1 MSGSNSTT
9 DFGEHSARIE
19 LARCLDVCL
28 DCRQCVEMCGV
39 FPATIE
45 LVEERPGSDAGLLTP
60 LDQDQIISLCSHC
73 DLCRDGCPHRPGI
86 GTAAVDLPA
95 AVEALRFS
103 LQRSGRVGWRAG
115 FVARALA
122 SDRTL
127 RSARWLR
134 RPVNWL
140 LRGRDGGVGRRALS
154 LIFGLTRARPLPV
167 LADESFA
174 HWFSRR
180 RASADATQH
189 SGVIVPTCLVDQF
202 APKVGRESVRA
213 LEGGG
218 AACALAG
225 VTCCGGGLLESGQ
238 IDRFL
243 RLAERNSQVLSESN
257 GPIVVL
263 QPSCLEVL
271 RSDYPRL
278 LGSSAD
284 GLAARVRG
292 VVEHLDVTVPDAGA
306 RASSSLPVAIG
317 LIGSPR
323 GRATGEDERLVARL
337 ERRGVRVVHI
347 ETGSLG
353 EGPGALTEARDAA
366 ESFVAPSDVPDDLP
380 LFGSSVIINRMFQER
395 LGRLVEP
402 AQALL
407 AVLATD
413 EANG

>member
-1 MSGSNSTT
+1 MSVSDSTT
-9 DFGEHSARIE
+9 DFGEHAARIE

-28 DCRQCVEMCGV
+28 DCRQCVDLCGV
-39 FPATIE
+39 FPSTIE
-45 LVEERPGSDAGLLTP
+45 LVAERPGRDAGLLTP
-60 LDQDQIISLCSHC
+60 IDQDQIISLCSQC

-86 GTAAVDLPA
+86 GAAAVDLPA
-95 AVEALRFS
+95 AVEALQFS
-103 LQRSGRVGWRAG
+103 LQRSGRIGWRAR
-115 FVARALA
+115 FVGRALA

-127 RSARWLR
+127 RLARWLR

-140 LRGRDGGVGRRALS
+140 LCGRTGGVGRRALS

-174 HWFSRR
+174 HWFTRR
-180 RASADATQH
+180 RLSADATQH
-189 SGVIVPTCLVDQF
+189 SVAIVPTCLVDQF
-202 APKVGRESVRA
+202 APEIGRESLRA
-213 LEGGG
+213 LEGSG

-243 RLAERNSQVLSESN
+243 RLAERNSQVLSEADD
-257 GPIVVL
+257 PIVVL

-278 LGSSAD
+278 LGSSVD

-292 VVEHLDVTVPDAGA
+292 VAEHLDATVPETGA
-306 RASSSLPVAIG
+306 RASSLLPVAIG

-347 ETGSLG
+347 ESGSIG

-366 ESFVAPSDVPDDLP
+366 ESFVTPSDVPDDLP

-395 LGRLVEP
+395 LGRPVEP
-402 AQALL
+402 AHTIL
-407 AVLATD
+407 AVLAGD
-413 EANG
+413 ESNR